1 MNSHPSRSREAVQA
15 IDDPSAASRILFLT
29 NFDLLRQGLAESVG
43 QTQGYR
49 VDGIA
54 LGQNVKARIESF
66 DPDFLI
72 VDLTL
77 PDERAIDCIEEVAT
91 AFPEVAIVLFG
102 VENLRDEVLRCVR
115 AGVSGYIAHD
125 STADDLV
132 KSLHQIEQGGV
143 ACSPRLAYTAFGRL
157 SELAQELQR
166 EQKVEALEL
175 TSREMEVIRHIAEG
189 SSNQAIANSL
199 SLSVFTV
206 KNHVHNILAKLDVK
220 NRHEA
225 VAYAREKGW
234 IYGRSRHSLPTGF

>member
-1 MNSHPSRSREAVQA
+1 MTSNASRAYEAVQP
-15 IDDPSAASRILFLT
+15 IDDLSAASRILFLT
-29 NFDLLRQGLAESVG
+29 NFDLLRQGLAESLG
-43 QTQGYR
+43 QTEGYL
-49 VDGIA
+49 VDGIT
-54 LGQNVKARIESF
+54 LGQDVRAKLESF
-66 DPDFLI
+66 EPDFLI

-77 PDERAIDCIEEVAT
+77 PDERTIDCIEQVAET
-91 AFPEVAIVLFG
+91 FPDVAIVLFG
-102 VENLRDEVLRCVR
+102 VENLQDEVLRCVR

-189 SSNQAIANSL
+189 ASNQAIANSL

-225 VAYAREKGW
+225 VAYARERGW
-234 IYGRSRHSLPTGF
+234 IYGRSRRASTSGL